1 MIPKIL
7 IKYLV
12 GLIIIIFVIWNH
24 VIRTRSTITLEQ
36 IPVTYYKIGILVI
49 LITFSLIVIILN
61 IRTVLNFKSQP
72 GFLKKGPLQKILN
85 MLREYVAQTPQ
96 ELYKYLIEK
105 NDLDLLLE
113 KPASYFTAYC
123 IYPRIIAIGL
133 LELPK
138 VIISTIFF
146 IDIIFLNS
154 LKYFFISLYILIPVI
169 ILQVLRF
176 MINTYSLRRKK
187 CIEAYL
193 SFTAVANDTKKGY
206 MIKLKPLF
214 PQEHLLSIVVHKIN
228 GIRISVKP
236 PHLQKK
242 QQITLCHSSQ
252 ILTIL
257 TDSWYIYDR
266 MHYYMAIIE
275 GVRIAFNPY
284 FTIYTSF
291 CYLFGWSYYLYF
303 MLT

>member
-7 IKYLV
+7 IKYLI
-12 GLIIIIFVIWNH
+12 GLIIIVFVIWNR
-24 VIRTRSTITLEQ
+24 VIRTRSAIALEQ
-36 IPVTYYKIGILVI
+36 ISVTYYKIGVI
-49 LITFSLIVIILN
+49 VVLIIFSLIVIILN
-61 IRTVLNFKSQP
+61 IQTVLNFKSQP
-72 GFLKKGPLQKILN
+72 GFFKKGPIQKILN

-176 MINTYSLRRKK
+176 MINTYSLR
-187 CIEAYL
+187 
-193 SFTAVANDTKKGY
+193 S
-206 MIKLKPLF
+206 
-214 PQEHLLSIVVHKIN
+214 
-228 GIRISVKP
+228 
-236 PHLQKK
+236 
-242 QQITLCHSSQ
+242 
-252 ILTIL
+252 
-257 TDSWYIYDR
+257 
-266 MHYYMAIIE
+266 
-275 GVRIAFNPY
+275 
-284 FTIYTSF
+284 
-291 CYLFGWSYYLYF
+291 
-303 MLT
+303 